1 MELVIQLMTVGVV
14 TVTGTRTVNALRIV
28 GLVLEGT
35 QLVVV
40 MDASTLLLT
49 LLMKMLLIPNLVLY
63 AMLSSRRSLCGLCS
77 RGIWL

>member
-1 MELVIQLMTVGVV
+1 VELVIQLMTVGVV

-28 GLVLEGT
+28 ALVLEET

-49 LLMKMLLIPNLVLY
+49 RLMKMLLIPNLVLY
-63 AMLSSRRSLCGLCS
+63 AMLSSRRSLYGLCLS
-77 RGIWL
+77 GTW